1 MHKFTFK
8 SGALLCAA
16 IPFTF
21 SALCGQAEEPVYQ
34 LNDYVVSAGP
44 VARPIEDFASP
55 FSALDTEDI
64 QRESGST
71 LGDLLDGQPG
81 VTSTS
86 FGGGASRPI
95 IRGFDGPRVRILDSG
110 IEALDASSTSP
121 DHAVAAEPLLVE
133 RVEILRGPST
143 LLYGSS
149 AIGGV
154 VNVIGREIPRS
165 PVMEPGT
172 VEGGLEA
179 NHDSASDGESFLGY
193 AKTGGENWAISVTGL
208 KRENDDYEIPGDADS
223 GHGEEHDDDED
234 HEEEETVS
242 GLLENS
248 FVDTDAYSI
257 GGTWFFDQG
266 SYFGVSFARYESL
279 YGVPGHSHG
288 HEEEDDDVEE
298 EEHGEESVSID
309 LDRKRYDAEL
319 VLIEPLDWI
328 EAARFRLGYTDYA
341 HTELEG
347 DETGTVF
354 ENEGWEFRGEI
365 AHGPLTVFDEGVA
378 GVQFSDTDFSAIGD
392 EAFTPPASTRNQ
404 AFFISEHI
412 HNGDL
417 HWDFGAR
424 VEHQSVDA
432 DGISGSYSDTALSVA
447 ASAIWELAEDQ
458 SLALSLQRSQR
469 HASSTE
475 LYADGPHLATE
486 QYEIG
491 DPDLDLETAYG
502 VDLRYTYS
510 GRDWSATA
518 SAFYTYFEDYIFSEN
533 LGFETDDEGRS
544 EGDPDFEDEGALDTY
559 QFTAVDATFW
569 GFEAEVDYLA
579 YQSGETS
586 VTLGLLADYVRAT
599 NEDANEDL
607 PRIPPLRIGG
617 KVRLDHGPWSAGVLL
632 RHNFEQSDTAP
643 DESETDGFT
652 QLQLDL
658 SRSFAVKHGKWT
670 FFAQARNLLD
680 EEIRH
685 HTSFLKDVAPQPGRS
700 VRVGVRFEF

>member
-1 MHKFTFK
+1 MHNFSFK

-16 IPFTF
+16 IPF
-21 SALCGQAEEPVYQ
+21 SINALSGQTEEPVYE
-34 LNDYVVSAGP
+34 LKDYVVSAGP

-81 VTSTS
+81 ITSTS

-95 IRGFDGPRVRILDSG
+95 IRGFDGSRVRILDSG
-110 IEALDASSTSP
+110 IEALDVSNTSP
-121 DHAVAAEPLLVE
+121 DHAVATEPLLVE

-165 PVMEPGT
+165 PVLEPGT
-172 VEGGLEA
+172 IEGGVEA
-179 NHDSASDGESFLGY
+179 SHDTASDGESFLGY

-208 KRENDDYEIPGDADS
+208 KREHDDYEIPGDAES
-223 GHGEEHDDDED
+223 GHGEEHDDHD
-234 HEEEETVS
+234 EEEADS
-242 GLLENS
+242 GILENS
-248 FVDTDAYSI
+248 FVGTDAYSI

-279 YGVPGHSHG
+279 YGVPGHEH
-288 HEEEDDDVEE
+288 HHEEDDDD
-298 EEHGEESVSID
+298 EHGEESVSID

-319 VLIEPLDWI
+319 VLIEPLNWI
-328 EAARFRLGYTDYA
+328 EAARFRLGYTNYE

-347 DETGTVF
+347 DEIGTVF
-354 ENEGWEFRGEI
+354 ENEGWEFRSEI
-365 AHGPLTVFDEGVA
+365 AHGPLAVFDEGIA
-378 GVQFSDTDFSAIGD
+378 GVQFSDTDFSATGE
-392 EAFTPPASTRNQ
+392 EAFTPAATTRSQ

-412 HNGDL
+412 HNGDF

-432 DGISGSYSDTALSVA
+432 EGTSKSYSDTALSVA
-447 ASAIWELAEDQ
+447 VSAIWEFAADQ
-458 SLALSLQRSQR
+458 SLALSLQRSER

-475 LYADGPHLATE
+475 LYANGPHLATE
-486 QYEIG
+486 QFEIG

-502 VDLRYTYS
+502 IDLRYAYS
-510 GRDWSATA
+510 GRDWSATV
-518 SAFYTYFEDYIFSEN
+518 SAFYTYFEDYIFAEN
-533 LGFETDDEGRS
+533 TGAEMDEL
-544 EGDPDFEDEGALDTY
+544 PVF
-559 QFTAVDATFW
+559 QFTAVDAVFW

-579 YQSGETS
+579 YQSGDTS
-586 VTLGLLADYVRAT
+586 LTLGLLADYVRAT
-599 NEDANEDL
+599 DEDANENL

-617 KVRLDHGPWSAGVLL
+617 KVRLDHGSWSAGLML
-632 RHNFEQSDTAP
+632 RQNFEQSDTAP
-643 DESETDGFT
+643 GESETDGFT
-652 QLQLDL
+652 ELQLDL
-658 SRSFAVKHGKWT
+658 SRSFAVKSGEWT
-670 FFAQARNLLD
+670 IFAQARNLLD